1 MMERLE
7 PISIA
12 AIIDEVEQRGNRTLA
27 AELRDGRRV
36 LVLDPANRLHL
47 VTPKS
52 LPFAWKS
59 MVPDAFG
66 EPWGRWEEGK
76 WTPSLAAMVRV
87 GAATQYRRIVIADSA
102 AQHFLYSKGVH
113 KPGIVER
120 DPNLR
125 VGDEAWVT
133 DRTGAVLGRAKILQP
148 TQKLLDTLRPLDD
161 LGWYL
166 REGG

>member
-1 MMERLE
+1 MQRLDAVTAR
-7 PISIA
+7 PV
-12 AIIDEVEQRGNRTLA
+12 IDEVEKRGNRKLA
-27 AELRDGRRV
+27 SELAKGSRI
-36 LVLDPANRLHL
+36 LVLDDHNGLHL

-52 LPFAWKS
+52 LPLA
-59 MVPDAFG
+59 MNAMTPDAFG
-66 EPWGRWEEGK
+66 EPWGTFMDGI

-87 GAATQYRRIVIADSA
+87 GAATQYRRIVIEDAA

-120 DPNLR
+120 DPALR

-133 DRTGAVLGRAKILQP
+133 DKKHNVLGRAKILQP
-148 TQKLLDTLRPLDD
+148 TQKLLDMLRPLDD

>member
-1 MMERLE
+1 MQPLDAVTIL
-7 PISIA
+7 P
-12 AIIDEVEQRGNRTLA
+12 IIDEVEKRGNRKLSTELA
-27 AELRDGRRV
+27 KGKRI
-36 LVLDPANRLHL
+36 LVLDEANGLHL

-52 LPFAWKS
+52 LPIA
-59 MVPDAFG
+59 MNAMTPDAYG
-66 EPWGRWEEGK
+66 EPWGTFADGK

-87 GAATQYRRIVIADSA
+87 GAATKYRRIVIEDAA

-120 DPNLR
+120 DPALR
-125 VGDEAWVT
+125 VGDEAWIT
-133 DRTGAVLGRAKILQP
+133 DRTGAVLGRATILQP
-148 TQKLLDTLRPLDD
+148 TQKLLDMLRPLDD

>member
-1 MMERLE
+1 MMQRLE
-7 PISIA
+7 AEAIA
-12 AIIDEVEQRGNRTLA
+12 AIIDEVEKRGNGTLA
-27 AELRDGRRV
+27 AELTDGKRI
-36 LVLDPANRLHL
+36 LVLDHANRLHL

-52 LPFAWKS
+52 LGLAMHK
-59 MVPDAFG
+59 MAPDAFG
-66 EPWGRWEEGK
+66 EPWGTFEDGN

-125 VGDEAWVT
+125 VGDEAWIT
-133 DRTGAVLGRAKILQP
+133 DQSGAVLGRAKILQP

>member
-1 MMERLE
+1 MQALDAVTIL
-7 PISIA
+7 P
-12 AIIDEVEQRGNRTLA
+12 IIDEVEKRGNRKLA
-27 AELRDGRRV
+27 SELAKGKRV
-36 LVLDPANRLHL
+36 LVLDEGNGLHL
-47 VTPKS
+47 VTPSS
-52 LPFAWKS
+52 LPMA
-59 MVPDAFG
+59 MNAMTPDAYG
-66 EPWGRWEEGK
+66 EPWGTFEDGS

-87 GAATQYRRIVIADSA
+87 GATTQYRRIVIEDAA

-120 DPNLR
+120 DPGLR
-125 VGDEAWVT
+125 VGDEAWIA